1 MSDEELDEVI
11 AELETYDSDGPED
24 VAEVE
29 EVDYGDAD

>member
-1 MSDEELDEVI
+1 MSDGLEQVK

-29 EVDYGDAD
+29 VVEYGDAD

>member
-1 MSDEELDEVI
+1 MDEQSIDEVK
-11 AELETYDSDGPED
+11 AELETYDSDGPAD

>member
-1 MSDEELDEVI
+1 MDEREMDEVI
-11 AELETYDSDGPED
+11 AELEAYDSDGPED

>member
-1 MSDEELDEVI
+1 MDERETAEVI
-11 AELETYDSDGPED
+11 AELESYDSDGPED

>member
-1 MSDEELDEVI
+1 MSDKELEAVK
-11 AELETYDSDGPED
+11 AELESYDSDGPAD

>member
-1 MSDEELDEVI
+1 MGERETDEVK
-11 AELETYDSDGPED
+11 AELESYDSDGPED

>member
-1 MSDEELDEVI
+1 MDEREMAEVI

-29 EVDYGDAD
+29 EVEYADAD

>member
-1 MSDEELDEVI
+1 MSDEALDEVI
-11 AELETYDSDGPED
+11 AELESYDSDGPED

>member
-1 MSDEELDEVI
+1 MDEREMDEVK
-11 AELETYDSDGPED
+11 AELESYDSDGPED

>member
-1 MSDEELDEVI
+1 MSDEALEAVK
-11 AELETYDSDGPED
+11 AELESYDSDGPKD